1 MRIAY
6 FCPDVETPGDGPLCA
21 ALRVSGLVRPLL
33 RLGHEVRVFTPIGG
47 AEVLGGDIPV
57 VELRVRP
64 FEERTATQL
73 ESDPNLGPEAASE
86 ARSLYAAVLRRRAD
100 VPVREFAP
108 HLVIERSSLFGGAGL
123 TIARKAKIPIVVDVV
138 APVVDP
144 GASGR
149 TRLRPAWIRNAD
161 YLLAATPQLAAWLR
175 TIARHG
181 DQVRV
186 LAGGIDV
193 EQFEAAARR
202 RHTLRARLQLA
213 GREIVGFV
221 GDLDASHDLE
231 PLILAMGLIERQ
243 GIDPHLVIVGD
254 GGEREALERVV
265 RAVGL
270 SDVITFAGRV
280 APAEIAEYV
289 VAFDAAVAPSSDG
302 SLELLSYLAAARP
315 LAAPDVQHHHC
326 LESGKTAWFYAPSD
340 PGSLALAVGIILRN
354 PRWAGDIAA
363 AGRAHVRDH
372 HSWEQNAREV
382 AGLVDDPVTSRTDA
396 GTAASRKTR
405 APA

>member
-6 FCPDVETPGDGPLCA
+6 ICPDVATPGDGPLCA
-21 ALRVSGLVRPLL
+21 AVRVSGLVRPLL

-47 AEVLGGDIPV
+47 AELLGADVPV

-64 FEERTATQL
+64 FEERTAELL

-100 VPVREFAP
+100 APVKEFAP

-161 YLLAATPQLAAWLR
+161 YLLAATPQLAAWLE
-175 TIARHG
+175 TIAR
-181 DQVRV
+181 DTAQVRV

-193 EQFEAAARR
+193 EQFEAATLH
-202 RHTLRARLQLA
+202 RHAVRARLELA
-213 GREIVGFV
+213 DREIVGYA
-221 GDLDASHDLE
+221 GDLGASHDLE
-231 PLILAMGLIERQ
+231 PLILAMGLLERQ
-243 GIDPHLVIVGD
+243 GIDPHLVIA
-254 GGEREALERVV
+254 GEGSQREALEKVV

-270 SDVITFAGRV
+270 SDVVTFTGRV
-280 APAEIAEYV
+280 PPAETAQYIG
-289 VAFDAAVAPSSDG
+289 AFDAAVTPSSDT
-302 SLELLSYLAAARP
+302 SLELLSYLAASRP
-315 LAAPDVQHHHC
+315 LAAPDVEQHHC
-326 LESGKTAWFYAPSD
+326 LESRKTAWFYAPSD
-340 PGSLALAVGIILRN
+340 PASLAITIGMMLRN
-354 PRWAGDIAA
+354 PKWSGEIAS
-363 AGRAHVRDH
+363 AGREHVREH

-382 AGLVDDPVTSRTDA
+382 IALADRLPEEHIRA
-396 GTAASRKTR
+396 AASV
-405 APA
+405 